1 METTKRLVSE
11 FTDSQG
17 QSGKPKRLTEQPER
31 KIVDME
37 FKLVPVKKKQPLKAM
52 KKCIAIVAV
61 SLVVIAATDELLL
74 DHAITK
80 NLDLF
85 RERQQKKYAER
96 TQKLADELEWKIERA
111 RKQNQ
116 TTARSYVGD

>member
-1 METTKRLVSE
+1 
-11 FTDSQG
+11 
-17 QSGKPKRLTEQPER
+17 
-31 KIVDME
+31 ME

-116 TTARSYVGD
+116 TTAHSYVDD